1 MIATTVP
8 ALLLVGVLGAAPA
21 DHATLEL
28 RYHGSLAKASRDGD
42 STAEPAKRFD
52 LYCLATP
59 LADGGREVTFVV
71 DEHGGGGWPWPAR
84 FGQVTTDAKGHPSKV
99 RIRLLARTRG
109 DALRPVPSVP
119 FF

>member
-1 MIATTVP
+1 MKILFPCARFRPNRRIPLIATTVP
-8 ALLLVGVLGAAPA
+8 PCPLVGVLGAAPA

-59 LADGGREVTFVV
+59 LADGGREVDFCRRRAWRRAA
-71 DEHGGGGWPWPAR
+71 GPGR
-84 FGQVTTDAKGHPSKV
+84 
-99 RIRLLARTRG
+99 RG
-109 DALRPVPSVP
+109 LDR
-119 FF
+119 